1 MLPIQILEAAYHL
14 SKEEILSIKSK
25 LTPSL
30 AIGNEKCLKRC
41 GLA

>member
-1 MLPIQILEAAYHL
+1 MLPTQILEATYKL
-14 SKEEILSIKSK
+14 PKEEVEAIKSK
-25 LTPSL
+25 LVSSL